1 MDTYSPEAHL
11 RMNAVLQREAESQER
26 CVYQLRSK
34 LFELHSRRKRRQ
46 EETGEKL
53 VQMGSQ
59 WIGLVNKN
67 IKIGEAINNLRSDIR
82 ATKKRREMET
92 FDYTANFT

>member
-1 MDTYSPEAHL
+1 MRRLNLELMLEYGPEAYL
-11 RMNAVLQREAESQER
+11 RMNNFLQKETEQQER
-26 CVYQLRSK
+26 SVYQLRSK

-53 VQMGSQ
+53 IQMGSQ

-67 IKIGEAINNLRSDIR
+67 IRL
-82 ATKKRREMET
+82 ATHLDAPAEKT
-92 FDYTANFT
+92 FKPA